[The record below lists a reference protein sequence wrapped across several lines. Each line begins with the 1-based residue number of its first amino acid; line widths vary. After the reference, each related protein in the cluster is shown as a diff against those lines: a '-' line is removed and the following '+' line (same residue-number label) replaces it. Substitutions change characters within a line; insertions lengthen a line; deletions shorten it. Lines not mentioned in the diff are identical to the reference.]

1 MKKVIILF
9 LFIAMAVTVSAQSQQ
24 ELIQAYR
31 NGTLTQA
38 QIDALRSQHQAS
50 GDNVKRTRTV
60 NIEAASTG
68 NNLSETKVELTNVA
82 ADPQAGYREELATNI
97 ANVSGTNTVR
107 SIFGQGLFKSSRLTF
122 EPNLKIATPQNY
134 ILGAG
139 DEVIIDIWGDAQL
152 AISQTISAEGRVT
165 INGVGPVFLSG
176 LTIEEATARL
186 RRSLVTIYDGLNNGT
201 VKMKVSLGSIRSIQV
216 NITGEVGA
224 AGTYTLPSLA
234 TLFHG
239 LYVARGV
246 NNLGSMR
253 RIQVYREGKLFSEVD
268 VYDYMLNGK
277 TERDIALR
285 EGDLITVPAY
295 SKLVEISG
303 QVKRPMFYEMKDD
316 ETIADL
322 IRFAGEFT
330 NEANQSVINVTRRQ
344 NGGEFTSFT
353 VDSKDFG
360 SFVLEDG
367 DVLTVSGSID
377 RYENRVQIKGAVYRE
392 GFYALDDKVKTVKQL
407 IARADGLREDAFM
420 ARAMLYR
427 EKPDWTME
435 VQSIDLEA
443 LMAGTIADINLRPND
458 LLAISSITQMQ
469 EEYNVTIL
477 GEVKSPDTYPYAEGM
492 TVEDLV
498 VAANGLLE
506 SASAANVTITR
517 RLKDPKSMQVS
528 DKLFEIFTIE
538 LKDGLVVGGEKEF
551 VLQPFDQVYVRRS
564 PVYVTQSSVT
574 VQGEVAFE
582 GNYPL
587 VHRNMRLSEIINS
600 AGGVTPGA
608 FLEGAYL
615 LRRMTTEESMQARA
629 LNEMVLQQAQ
639 RAQRDETMVLTGI
652 ALQDVYPVGINLE
665 EALAKP
671 GSDADIVLRDNDVI
685 FIPKYNGTTRVM
697 GAVLYPNTMTFKDG
711 KSVKHYIKAAG
722 GFDDKARRK
731 RTFVIHMNGLV
742 ESGLRAEVR
751 PGSIIIVPM
760 KPYHESNFDWGDAVQ
775 VVTSAGSTTAMMI
788 TAMSYMRR

>member
-97 ANVSGTNTVR
+97 ANVSETNTVR

-152 AISQTISAEGRVT
+152 AINQTISAEGRVT

-186 RRSLVTIYDGLNNGT
+186 RRSLATIYEGLNNGT

-303 QVKRPMFYEMKDD
+303 QVKRPMFYEMKDN

-587 VHRNMRLSEIINS
+587 IHRNMRLSEIINS

-697 GAVLYPNTMTFKDG
+697 GAVLYPNTMTFKEG

-775 VVTSAGSTTAMMI
+775 VVTSTGSMTAMMI

>member
-1 MKKVIILF
+1 MKKLTTLLLLVMVASAAL
-9 LFIAMAVTVSAQSQQ
+9 AQSQQ
-24 ELIQAYR
+24 ELLKAYR
-31 NGTLTQA
+31 NGTLTQE

-68 NNLSETKVELTNVA
+68 NNLVETKAELTHVA
-82 ADPQAGYREELATNI
+82 ADPQAGYREELATDI
-97 ANVSGTNTVR
+97 ANVSGTGTTR
-107 SIFGQGLFKSSRLTF
+107 KIFGQGLFRSSQLTF
-122 EPNLKIATPQNY
+122 EPNLKIATPKNY
-134 ILGAG
+134 VLGAG
-139 DEVIIDIWGDAQL
+139 DEVIIDIWGDAQM
-152 AISQTISAEGRVT
+152 AMSQTISSEGR
-165 INGVGPVFLSG
+165 ISISGVGPVFLSG
-176 LTIEEATARL
+176 LTIEEATVRL
-186 RRSLVTIYDGLNNGT
+186 RRSLATMYEGLNNGT
-201 VKMKVSLGSIRSIQV
+201 VKMKLSLGSIRSIQV
-216 NITGEVGA
+216 NIAGEVGA

-234 TLFHG
+234 TLFHAM
-239 LYVARGV
+239 YVARGV

-253 RIQVYREGKLFSEVD
+253 RIQVYRGGNLFSEID
-268 VYDYMLNGK
+268 VYDYILNGK

-303 QVKRPMFYEMKDD
+303 QVKRPMFYEMKDN

-322 IRFAGEFT
+322 IKFAGEFT

-344 NGGEFTSFT
+344 NGGEFMSFT
-353 VDSKDFG
+353 VDSSEFD

-377 RYENRVQIKGAVYRE
+377 RYENRVQIKGAVYR
-392 GFYALDDKVKTVKQL
+392 GGYYAIDDKVKTVKQL

-435 VQSIDLEA
+435 VQSVDLEA
-443 LMAGTIADINLRPND
+443 LMAGTIADIELRPND
-458 LLAISSITQMQ
+458 LFVVSSITQMQ
-469 EEYNVTIL
+469 EEYNVTIF
-477 GEVKSPDTYPYAEGM
+477 GAVKTPDTYPYAEGM

-506 SASAANVTITR
+506 SASTANVTITR
-517 RLKDPKSMQVS
+517 RVKDPKSMQVS
-528 DKLFEIFTIE
+528 DKLFEVFTID
-538 LKDGLVVGGEKEF
+538 LKDGLVVGGDKEF

-564 PVYVTQSSVT
+564 PVYVTQST
-574 VQGEVAFE
+574 VAVRGEVAFV

-587 VHRNMRLSEIINS
+587 THRNMRLSEIIAA

-615 LRRMTTEESMQARA
+615 MRRMTSEESMQARS
-629 LNEMVLQQAQ
+629 LYEMIVSQAR
-639 RAQRDETMVLTGI
+639 RAEKDETMTLAGI
-652 ALQDVYPVGINLE
+652 SLQDVYPVGINLE

-671 GSDADIVLRDNDVI
+671 GSDADIILRDDDVI
-685 FIPKYNGTTRVM
+685 FIPQYNGTTRVM
-697 GAVLYPNTMTFKDG
+697 GAVLYPNTLTYKEG
-711 KSVKHYIKAAG
+711 KSVKHYVKASG
-722 GFDDKARRK
+722 GFEDHARKR
-731 RTFVIHMNGLV
+731 RTFVINMNGIV

-751 PGSIIIVPM
+751 PGSIIIVPT
-760 KPYHESNFDWGDAVQ
+760 KPRHENNFDWGDAVQ
-775 VVTSAGSTTAMMI
+775 VLTGSGSMTAMMI
-788 TAMSYMRR
+788 TAINSGK

>member
-1 MKKVIILF
+1 MKRVVILCLF
-9 LFIAMAVTVSAQSQQ
+9 VAMAVGVSAQSQQ

-31 NGTLTQA
+31 NGTLSQA

-60 NIEAASTG
+60 NIEAAATG
-68 NNLSETKVELTNVA
+68 NNLTETRTELTHVA
-82 ADPQAGYREELATNI
+82 ADPQAGYREELAVDIN
-97 ANVSGTNTVR
+97 NVTATNTVQK
-107 SIFGQGLFKSSRLTF
+107 IFGRELFRSGSLTF
-122 EPNLKIATPQNY
+122 EPNLKIATPKNY

-139 DEVIIDIWGDAQL
+139 DEVIIDIWGDAQM
-152 AISQTISAEGRVT
+152 AMSQVISSEGR
-165 INGVGPVFLSG
+165 ISISGVGPVFLSG

-186 RRSLVTIYDGLNNGT
+186 RRSLATIYEGLNDGT
-201 VKMKVSLGSIRSIQV
+201 VKMKLSLGAIRSIQV

-268 VYDYMLNGK
+268 VYDYILNGK

-303 QVKRPMFYEMKDD
+303 QVKRPMFYEMKDN

-330 NEANQSVINVTRRQ
+330 NEANQGVINVTRRQ
-344 NGGEFTSFT
+344 NGGEFMSFT
-353 VDSKDFG
+353 VDSKDFD

-367 DVLTVSGSID
+367 DVLTVAGSID
-377 RYENRVQIKGAVYRE
+377 RYENRVQIKGAVYRA
-392 GFYALDDKVKTVKQL
+392 GFYALDDKVRSVKQL
-407 IARADGLREDAFM
+407 IERADGLREDAFM

-435 VQSIDLEA
+435 VQSVDLAA
-443 LMAGTIADINLRPND
+443 LMAGTIADIELRSND
-458 LLAISSITQMQ
+458 LLVVSSITQMQ
-469 EEYNVTIL
+469 EEYNVTIF
-477 GEVKSPDTYPYAEGM
+477 GAVKSPDTYPYAEGM

-498 VAANGLLE
+498 VSANGLLE
-506 SASAANVTITR
+506 SASTANVTITR
-517 RLKDPKSMQVS
+517 RMKDPKSLQVS
-528 DKLFEIFTIE
+528 DKLFEVFTVE
-538 LKDGLVVGGEKEF
+538 LKDGLVVGDKEF

-564 PVYVTQSSVT
+564 PVYVTQSTVK

-587 VHRNMRLSEIINS
+587 THRNMRLSEIINS

-615 LRRMTTEESMQARA
+615 LRRMTAEESMQARA
-629 LNEMVLQQAQ
+629 LNEMILNQAQ
-639 RAQRDETMVLTGI
+639 SAQRDETMVLAGVS
-652 ALQDVYPVGINLE
+652 LQDVYPIGIDME
-665 EALAKP
+665 AALAKP
-671 GSDADIVLRDNDVI
+671 GSDEDIVLRDNDVI
-685 FIPKYNGTTRVM
+685 FIPQYNGTTRVM
-697 GAVLYPNTMTFKDG
+697 GAVHYPNTLTYKEG
-711 KSVKHYIKAAG
+711 KSVRRYVKAAG
-722 GFDDKARRK
+722 GFDDKARKK
-731 RTFVIHMNGLV
+731 RTFVIHMNGMV

-760 KPYHESNFDWGDAVQ
+760 KPYRDRNFDWGDAVQ
-775 VVTSAGSTTAMMI
+775 ALTATGSMTAMMI
-788 TAMSYMRR
+788 TAINSIR

>member
-1 MKKVIILF
+1 MRKLSILL
-9 LFIAMAVTVSAQSQQ
+9 LFVMVASTALAQSQQ

-31 NGTLTQA
+31 NGTLSQE
-38 QIDALRSQHQAS
+38 QINALRSQHQAG

-68 NNLSETKVELTNVA
+68 NALVEEKAELTHVV

-97 ANVSGTNTVR
+97 DNVSATNTTR
-107 SIFGQGLFKSSRLTF
+107 RIFGQDLFRSSRLTF

-134 ILGAG
+134 VLGPG
-139 DEVIIDIWGDAQL
+139 DEVIIDIWGDAQM
-152 AISQTISAEGRVT
+152 ATSQVISSEGR
-165 INGVGPVFLSG
+165 INISGVGPVFLSG
-176 LTIEEATARL
+176 LTIEEATVRL
-186 RRSLVTIYDGLNNGT
+186 RRSLTTMYEGLNNGS
-201 VKMKVSLGSIRSIQV
+201 VKMKLSLGSIRSIQV
-216 NITGEVGA
+216 NITGEVGS
-224 AGTYTLPSLA
+224 AGTFTLPSLA

-253 RIQVYREGKLFSEVD
+253 RIQVYRGGKLFSEVD
-268 VYDYMLNGK
+268 VYDYILNGK

-285 EGDLITVPAY
+285 EGDMIIVPAY

-344 NGGEFTSFT
+344 NGGEFKSFT
-353 VDSKDFG
+353 VDSSEFG

-367 DVLTVSGSID
+367 DVLSVSGSID

-392 GFYALDDKVKTVKQL
+392 GDYAIDDKVKSVKQL

-435 VQSIDLEA
+435 VEAIDLGA
-443 LMAGTIADINLRPND
+443 LMSGAAADIELRPND
-458 LLAISSITQMQ
+458 LLVISSITQMQ
-469 EEYNVTIL
+469 EEYNVTIF
-477 GEVKSPDTYPYAEGM
+477 GAVKTPDTYPYAEGM

-498 VAANGLLE
+498 VSANGLLE
-506 SASAANVTITR
+506 SASTANVTITR
-517 RLKDPKSMQVS
+517 RMKDPKSMQVS
-528 DKLFEIFTIE
+528 DKLFEIFTVE

-564 PVYVTQSSVT
+564 PVYVTQSSVALR
-574 VQGEVAFE
+574 GEVAFE

-587 VHRNMRLSEIINS
+587 THRNMRLSEVVEA

-608 FLEGAYL
+608 YLEGAYL
-615 LRRMTTEESMQARA
+615 LRRMTSEESMQARA
-629 LNEMVLQQAQ
+629 LQQMIAEQ
-639 RAQRDETMVLTGI
+639 ARRAQRDETMTLEGI
-652 ALQDVYPVGINLE
+652 SLQNVYPVGINLE
-665 EALAKP
+665 DAMSDP
-671 GSDADIVLRDNDVI
+671 GSDADIVLRDGDVVV
-685 FIPKYNGTTRVM
+685 IPEYNGTARVM
-697 GAVLYPNTMTFKDG
+697 GAVLYPNTITYKDG
-711 KSVKHYIKAAG
+711 KSLKYYVKSAG
-722 GFDDKARRK
+722 GFDNTARKK
-731 RTFVIHMNGLV
+731 RAFVIHMNGMV
-742 ESGLRAEVR
+742 ESGLSAKVK
-751 PGSIIIVPM
+751 PGSIVIVPS
-760 KPYHESNFDWGDAVQ
+760 KPHRDNKIDTGDVAQMVSSTASTAAVII
-775 VVTSAGSTTAMMI
+775 AALN
-788 TAMSYMRR
+788 MSK

>member
-1 MKKVIILF
+1 MKRVIILF
-9 LFIAMAVTVSAQSQQ
+9 LFVVLAVNISAQTQQ

-31 NGTLTQA
+31 NGTLTQEH
-38 QIDALRSQHQAS
+38 INALRNQHQAS

-60 NIEAASTG
+60 NIEAAATG
-68 NNLSETKVELTNVA
+68 NNLTETKTELTHMA
-82 ADPQAGYREELATNI
+82 ADPQAGYREELAVDIN
-97 ANVSGTNTVR
+97 NVTATNTIR
-107 SIFGQGLFKSSRLTF
+107 RIFGRDLFRSGSLTF
-122 EPNLKIATPQNY
+122 EPNLKIATPKNY
-134 ILGAG
+134 VLGAG
-139 DEVIIDIWGDAQL
+139 DEVIIDIWGDAQT
-152 AISQTISAEGRVT
+152 AISQVISPEGRIS

-176 LTIEEATARL
+176 LTIEEATVRL
-186 RRSLVTIYDGLNNGT
+186 RRSLATMYEGLNNGT
-201 VKMKVSLGSIRSIQV
+201 VKMKLSLGSIRSIQV

-268 VYDYMLNGK
+268 VYDYILNGK

-353 VDSKDFG
+353 VDSKDFD

-392 GFYALDDKVKTVKQL
+392 GYYAIDDKVQSVKQL

-435 VQSIDLEA
+435 VQSVDLEA
-443 LMAGTIADINLRPND
+443 LMAGSIADIELRSND
-458 LLAISSITQMQ
+458 LLVVSSITQMQ
-469 EEYNVTIL
+469 EEYNVSIF
-477 GEVKSPDTYPYAEGM
+477 GAVKSPDTYPYAEGM

-498 VAANGLLE
+498 VTANGLLE
-506 SASAANVTITR
+506 SAATANVTITR
-517 RLKDPKSMQVS
+517 RIKSPKSLQVN
-528 DKLFEIFTIE
+528 DQLFEIFTIE

-551 VLQPFDQVYVRRS
+551 TLQPFDQVYVRRS

-574 VQGEVAFE
+574 VKGEVAFE

-587 VHRNMRLSEIINS
+587 VNRNMRLSEVVKA
-600 AGGVTPGA
+600 AGGFNPGA
-608 FLEGAYL
+608 YLEGAYL
-615 LRRMTTEESMQARA
+615 LRKMTEEEIMQKQALQQMIETQARRA
-629 LNEMVLQQAQ
+629 RREEGVTELEGIQLQN
-639 RAQRDETMVLTGI
+639 
-652 ALQDVYPVGINLE
+652 VYSVGIRLDKAVE
-665 EALAKP
+665 KP
-671 GSDADIVLRDNDVI
+671 NSDFDVVLRDGDVI
-685 FIPKYNGTTRVM
+685 YVPEYNGTTRVM
-697 GAVLYPNTMTFKDG
+697 GAVLYPNTVTYADG
-711 KSVKHYIKAAG
+711 KNVKYYVKSAG
-722 GFDDKARRK
+722 GFDNVARK
-731 RTFVIHMNGLV
+731 RCVFVIHMNGMV
-742 ESGLRAEVR
+742 EAGMRADVR
-751 PGSIIIVPM
+751 PGSIIVVPT
-760 KPYHESNFDWGDAVQ
+760 KTHRGEFRWGDVVQ
-775 VVTSAGSTTAMMI
+775 SLSSTASMAAIVISAINMT
-788 TAMSYMRR
+788 R